1 MKTTEDD
8 AAVLWEKLQELHK
21 KEREELALERERF
34 ENEKKTMD
42 KLEKFNANN
51 GDDIIEINAGGQII
65 QAHRST
71 LCIAPYSMFSQI
83 FANRDD
89 SNCGVARDDK
99 GRIFLDYDPEL
110 IQSIINYLRLK
121 KIEKKFDTTS
131 PLSRSS
137 PSSPL
142 SSSSTSSL
150 SSAEQPPLLVPP
162 PKIPE
167 GKKSEFYYLLIFF
180 RLTSFFYPEG
190 TDTHSGSID
199 ISKIKIVQP
208 GGSSIDVDRN
218 NSILRL
224 VYNGDGET
232 TYFAACTPSLNP
244 IPENYNRHNNCCSWK
259 VTLNCLPLDAILFMG
274 VIGNLHA
281 NTESYYDSEA
291 YGWAN
296 DGVYVGGNWSEGE
309 DDDLSLIDF
318 ALGETYYFHY
328 TRCLNKKGKLTMLN
342 MKTNA
347 TISMDNITTEET
359 YIHFNFSNN
368 NTKISL
374 EPLSKSELR
383 RVTQRSNDE
392 DFSDR
397 RAKFLSQGEIMNSP
411 KGKAFLKKQQEQE
424 QQHMQESFEDMNF
437 SDEKSFEG
445 SGGGTKQGRMMA
457 QVKRIQDQRRIQE
470 QRRIQ
475 NRRRNGINHQILA
488 PFYDDDDDEE
498 N

>member
-1 MKTTEDD
+1 
-8 AAVLWEKLQELHK
+8 
-21 KEREELALERERF
+21 
-34 ENEKKTMD
+34 
-42 KLEKFNANN
+42 
-51 GDDIIEINAGGQII
+51 
-65 QAHRST
+65 
-71 LCIAPYSMFSQI
+71 
-83 FANRDD
+83 
-89 SNCGVARDDK
+89 
-99 GRIFLDYDPEL
+99 
-110 IQSIINYLRLK
+110 
-121 KIEKKFDTTS
+121 
-131 PLSRSS
+131 
-137 PSSPL
+137 
-142 SSSSTSSL
+142 
-150 SSAEQPPLLVPP
+150 
-162 PKIPE
+162 
-167 GKKSEFYYLLIFF
+167 
-180 RLTSFFYPEG
+180 
-190 TDTHSGSID
+190 
-199 ISKIKIVQP
+199 
-208 GGSSIDVDRN
+208 
-218 NSILRL
+218 
-224 VYNGDGET
+224 
-232 TYFAACTPSLNP
+232 
-244 IPENYNRHNNCCSWK
+244 
-259 VTLNCLPLDAILFMG
+259 
-274 VIGNLHA
+274 
-281 NTESYYDSEA
+281 
-291 YGWAN
+291 
-296 DGVYVGGNWSEGE
+296 
-309 DDDLSLIDF
+309 
-318 ALGETYYFHY
+318 
-328 TRCLNKKGKLTMLN
+328 